1 MKIIATT
8 SINVNSG
15 VGIHLSSNIFDENMD
30 FLNLSNYFDGEA
42 LELKKSDEVYPV
54 TLAME
59 WPRLTRLLILSCL
72 AVIGSVGNIFMI
84 SSVMVEDH
92 LKKAGSY

>member
-1 MKIIATT
+1 
-8 SINVNSG
+8 
-15 VGIHLSSNIFDENMD
+15 MD
-30 FLNLSNYFDGEA
+30 FLNLSTLFDGEA
-42 LELKKSDEVYPV
+42 LELKRTDEVYPV
-54 TLAME
+54 TLAIE

-92 LKKAGSY
+92 LKKAGNLCLIIDYLIYHKIKSTATSTTLNS